1 MINQASLVVS
11 AVVEVANRASVV
23 PEQKFPRSSSYLLMP
38 PPPAKKR
45 LPTNDASFVSGLEM
59 LSQAAA
65 AAGLAGSMSTKMS
78 EMAQDIE
85 HEEPDVGVLVS
96 DDEDQ
101 VVSHLSPEQCASI
114 VDGVFGELD
123 DDFCLGPPAKRFKTS
138 EAPRS
143 TRADMTNNTHQ
154 D

>member
-1 MINQASLVVS
+1 MAMS
-11 AVVEVANRASVV
+11 E
-23 PEQKFPRSSSYLLMP
+23 ESS
-38 PPPAKKR
+38 
-45 LPTNDASFVSGLEM
+45 VSGLDM

-65 AAGLAGSMSTKMS
+65 KLVASISPKMS
-78 EMAQDIE
+78 VVSPRDKRQ
-85 HEEPDVGVLVS
+85 EPEAGILVS

-138 EAPRS
+138 DASLS
-143 TRADMTNNTHQ
+143 TRADF